1 MTGIELVT
9 QAMMLLGYTTP
20 TGEADNALNA
30 EQVRRGLPV
39 LRQVLADLLR
49 FKNPG
54 GELELPT
61 TLNDEVALP
70 DDEAIRVAVPGI
82 AMYLALGAGD
92 NEAYNWYSDE
102 YTRHRNSIKRSNL
115 RRLDE
120 LPRVGW

>member
-9 QAMMLLGYTTP
+9 QAMMLLGYTNP
-20 TGEADNALNA
+20 AGEADNALNA

-39 LRQVLADLLR
+39 LNQVLADLLR
-49 FKNPG
+49 FKNPDK
-54 GELELPT
+54 EPALLS
-61 TLNDEVALP
+61 TLNDEVDLP
-70 DDEAIRVAVPGI
+70 DDEAVRVAVPGV

-115 RRLDE
+115 RRVDRQ
-120 LPRVGW
+120 PRMVW